1 MLAGWG
7 WNLDQII
14 TSTAPD
20 SISFSKLGDRWN
32 PGPWGK
38 GLVTLAGDAAHPM
51 TPNLGQV
58 RCHGRGRAGQQ
69 VGRFMVRLGAAFCG
83 RVRVV

>member
-1 MLAGWG
+1 MIKEARAMLAGWG

-58 RCHGRGRAGQQ
+58 
-69 VGRFMVRLGAAFCG
+69 
-83 RVRVV
+83 